1 MCMKVSEILV
11 DMLNFAAGEASPKP
25 EQRDVKLANSPDPST
40 LDAKTMFS
48 MGDDLNKPKNPAD
61 IRTNAPSMYP
71 GHQHKADE

>member
-11 DMLNFAAGEASPKP
+11 DMLNFASGEASPKP

-48 MGDDLNKPKNPAD
+48 MGDDVHKPKNPAD

-71 GHQHKADE
+71 GYQAEKK

>member
-1 MCMKVSEILV
+1 MYAAEIIRNLINVV
-11 DMLNFAAGEASPKP
+11 DSPKKEEP
-25 EQRDVKLANSPDPST
+25 TLSNSPDEQT